1 MTDQVVPVRQG
12 GQDAGQGR
20 STGFGIG
27 RAAAM
32 IAALTVVARVLGL
45 VRTVVFAKTV
55 GATCLGTA
63 YITANTL
70 PNIVYDIVLGGALT
84 SIMVPVLARPATRS
98 GRDPAA
104 AAEVR
109 QTSSALLTWTILILV
124 PVSVAI
130 AVAAGPIA
138 SLLNPAN
145 ARDHCAQGPLV
156 AVTGH
161 MLAVFAPQIVLY
173 GLAVVLYGILQ
184 AHRRFAGPAVAPV
197 VSSVVVIAAY
207 LAFVPLGGRDTGN
220 LVALPLSAK
229 LLLSVGTTAGVA
241 ALALTAAWPAWRLRI
256 RVRPTVR
263 FPPGIARRAGGLA
276 AFGIVALLAEDVSQ
290 LVVIVLANGHGTS
303 AAIVLYQYGW
313 QVFEAVYAVLA
324 VSIAVSAF
332 PALSVREGDEF
343 DETAAASVRAV
354 LLMSFLGTAL
364 MLAVAVPAAHF
375 LASQPGQ
382 VLQLETGLALFAPG
396 LAGYGLVASL
406 SRVLLVT
413 GRTRMAALA
422 VAAGWLIVIV
432 ADVVLVILAPA
443 RLVVAM
449 LAVGNTVGLTIAGL
463 ALVLAV
469 RQAPGPAALA
479 GVGRVALA
487 GLFATVVGGAAGGG
501 AGAALIAV
509 VPSAGPVAD
518 ALIAVLAVGCAA
530 VTFTVVAYLPEGSEL
545 RAVVARARRA
555 ALRWRTTLR

>member
-1 MTDQVVPVRQG
+1 VTGQVVPVTQD
-12 GQDAGQGR
+12 GQDTGRGR

-32 IAALTVVARVLGL
+32 IAALTVLARVLGL

-84 SIMVPVLARPATRS
+84 SIMVPVLARPANRS
-98 GRDPAA
+98 SRDPAA

-109 QTSSALLTWTILILV
+109 QTSSALLTWTTVILV

-130 AVAAGPIA
+130 ALAAGPIA
-138 SLLNPAN
+138 SLLNPVN
-145 ARDHCAQGPLV
+145 TSDHCAQGPLV

-173 GLAVVLYGILQ
+173 GLAVALYGILQ

-197 VSSVVVIAAY
+197 ISSLVVIAAY
-207 LAFVPLGGRDTGN
+207 LAFVPLGGHDTGN
-220 LVALPLSAK
+220 LAALPLSAK
-229 LLLSVGTTAGVA
+229 LMLSVGTTAGVA
-241 ALALTAAWPAWRLRI
+241 ALVLTAAWPAWRLRI
-256 RVRPTVR
+256 RVRPTLR

-276 AFGIVALLAEDVSQ
+276 IFGIVALLAEDVSQ

-332 PALSVREGDEF
+332 PALSVRQGDEF

-364 MLAVAVPAAHF
+364 VLAVAIPAARF
-375 LASQPGQ
+375 LAAGPEQVSQ
-382 VLQLETGLALFAPG
+382 LATGLALFAPG

-413 GRTRMAALA
+413 GRTRTAAMA
-422 VAAGWLIVIV
+422 VAVGWLIVIV
-432 ADVVLVILAPA
+432 ADVALVTVAPG

-449 LAVGNTVGLTIAGL
+449 LALGNTVGLTVAGL
-463 ALVLAV
+463 ALVVAA
-469 RQAPGPAALA
+469 RRAPGRAVLA
-479 GVGRVALA
+479 GVGRVALS
-487 GLFATVVGGAAGGG
+487 GLFAAAVGGAVGAG
-501 AGAALIAV
+501 AGAALLAA
-509 VPSAGPVAD
+509 VPSAGPIAD
-518 ALIAVLAVGCAA
+518 ALIAVLAVSCAA
-530 VTFTVVAYLPEGSEL
+530 VAYAVVAYLPADSEL
-545 RAVVARARRA
+545 RVVLLRARRA
-555 ALRWRTTLR
+555 ALRWRTALR

>member
-1 MTDQVVPVRQG
+1 MTGQVVPVTKD
-12 GQDAGQGR
+12 GQDAGRGR

-32 IAALTVVARVLGL
+32 IAALTVLARVLGL
-45 VRTVVFAKTV
+45 VRTLVFAKTV

-84 SIMVPVLARPATRS
+84 SIMVPVLARPANRS

-109 QTSSALLTWTILILV
+109 QTSSALLTWTTVILV
-124 PVSVAI
+124 PVSVAV
-130 AVAAGPIA
+130 ALAAGPIA
-138 SLLNPAN
+138 SLLNPVN
-145 ARDHCAQGPLV
+145 TSDHCAQGPLV

-197 VSSVVVIAAY
+197 ISSLVVIAAY

-220 LVALPLSAK
+220 LAALPLSAK

-241 ALALTAAWPAWRLRI
+241 ALVLTAAWPAWRLRI
-256 RVRPTVR
+256 GVRPTLR

-276 AFGIVALLAEDVSQ
+276 VFGIVALLAEDVSQ

-332 PALSVREGDEF
+332 PALSVRQGDEF

-364 MLAVAVPAAHF
+364 VLAVAVPAARF
-375 LASQPGQ
+375 LAAGPDQVSQ
-382 VLQLETGLALFAPG
+382 LATGLALFAPG

-413 GRTRMAALA
+413 GRTRTAAMA
-422 VAAGWLIVIV
+422 VAAGWLIVII
-432 ADVVLVILAPA
+432 ADVALVTVAPG

-449 LAVGNTVGLTIAGL
+449 LALGNTVGLTVAGL
-463 ALVLAV
+463 ALVVAA
-469 RQAPGPAALA
+469 RRRPGPAVLA
-479 GVGRVALA
+479 GVGRVALS
-487 GLFATVVGGAAGGG
+487 GLCAAVVGGVSGGAAG
-501 AGAALIAV
+501 AALLAAL
-509 VPSAGPVAD
+509 PSAGPVAD
-518 ALIAVLAVGCAA
+518 ALIAVLAVACAA
-530 VTFTVVAYLPEGSEL
+530 VSYAVVAYLPADSEL
-545 RAVVARARRA
+545 RVVLVRTRRA
-555 ALRWRTTLR
+555 AIRWRTALR

>member
-1 MTDQVVPVRQG
+1 VTGQVVPVTQD
-12 GQDAGQGR
+12 GQDASRGR

-32 IAALTVVARVLGL
+32 IAALTVLARVLGL

-84 SIMVPVLARPATRS
+84 SIMVPVLARPANRS
-98 GRDPAA
+98 SRDPAA

-109 QTSSALLTWTILILV
+109 QTSSALLTWTTVILA

-130 AVAAGPIA
+130 ALAAGPIA
-138 SLLNPAN
+138 GLLNPVN
-145 ARDHCAQGPLV
+145 TSDHCAQGPLV

-197 VSSVVVIAAY
+197 ISSLVVIAAY

-220 LVALPLSAK
+220 LAALPVSAK
-229 LLLSVGTTAGVA
+229 LLLSVGTTVGVA
-241 ALALTAAWPAWRLRI
+241 ALVLTAAWPAWRLRI
-256 RVRPTVR
+256 RVRPTLR

-276 AFGIVALLAEDVSQ
+276 VFGIVALLAEDVSQ

-332 PALSVREGDEF
+332 PALSVRQGDEF

-364 MLAVAVPAAHF
+364 VLAVAIPAARF
-375 LASQPGQ
+375 LAAGPEQVSQ
-382 VLQLETGLALFAPG
+382 LATGLALFAPG

-413 GRTRMAALA
+413 GRTRTAAMA

-432 ADVVLVILAPA
+432 ADVTLVSMAPGRLA
-443 RLVVAM
+443 VAM
-449 LAVGNTVGLTIAGL
+449 LALGNTVGLTVAGL
-463 ALVLAV
+463 ALVVAA
-469 RQAPGPAALA
+469 RRAPGRAVLA
-479 GVGRVALA
+479 GVGRVALC
-487 GLFATVVGGAAGGG
+487 GLCAAAAGGAAGGG
-501 AGAALIAV
+501 AGAALLAA
-509 VPSAGPVAD
+509 VPSAGPIAD
-518 ALIAVLAVGCAA
+518 ALIAVLAVTCAA
-530 VTFTVVAYLPEGSEL
+530 VAYAVVAYLPADSEL
-545 RAVVARARRA
+545 RVVVLRARRA
-555 ALRWRTTLR
+555 ALRWRTAPR